1 MRKISVIT
9 NNREVYEKLKMLYY
23 SPEVVLR
30 NTKKVYVERIIRN
43 INSKEHVISMEL
55 IGDYIIL
62 KRVSQP
68 NYEVYFR

>member
-30 NTKKVYVERIIRN
+30 NTKKVYVERIIKN
-43 INSKEHVISMEL
+43 INSRGPIIHMEQA
-55 IGDYIIL
+55 GEYIIL
-62 KRVSQP
+62 RRMTHP

>member
-30 NTKKVYVERIIRN
+30 NSKRVYVERIIRN
-43 INSKEHVISMEL
+43 INSRERIINIEQ
-55 IGDYIIL
+55 IGEYIIL

>member
-1 MRKISVIT
+1 MRKIPVTT

-30 NTKKVYVERIIRN
+30 NTKMVYVERIIRN
-43 INSKEHVISMEL
+43 INSRGPVIHMEQ

-62 KRVSQP
+62 KRISPP
-68 NYEVYFR
+68 NFEVYFR